1 MNIRLLAFGFVR
13 PKFSE
18 CCRSHEELLLFTHI
32 HTYHIYI
39 YMSRRINNHYIYIY
53 MSIGMNIAPCIA
65 LSMSSICFEVVF
77 CAPEEFL
84 DEFED
89 SFEMSEETE
98 HGHIS

>member
-1 MNIRLLAFGFVR
+1 MKNCYFL
-13 PKFSE
+13 
-18 CCRSHEELLLFTHI
+18 
-32 HTYHIYI
+32 HTYIHITYIYI
-39 YMSRRINNHYIYIY
+39 CLGELTIIIYIY

>member
-1 MNIRLLAFGFVR
+1 
-13 PKFSE
+13 
-18 CCRSHEELLLFTHI
+18 
-32 HTYHIYI
+32 
-39 YMSRRINNHYIYIY
+39 